1 MDLDKP
7 ANLSIPAH
15 VEKKKKSGICALDQG
30 GWRRKARE
38 TFLWQKL
45 LDALRFLD
53 GGEQVNTAHRAA
65 AGTHEAEYQDV
76 NVGEEIKSQDS

>member
-7 ANLSIPAH
+7 ANLSLPAH
-15 VEKKKKSGICALDQG
+15 VEKKSGICALDQD
-30 GWRRKARE
+30 GWRCKAHE
-38 TFLWQKL
+38 TILWQKL

-65 AGTHEAEYQDV
+65 AGTHDAEYQDV
-76 NVGEEIKSQDS
+76 NVGEEIKSKDS